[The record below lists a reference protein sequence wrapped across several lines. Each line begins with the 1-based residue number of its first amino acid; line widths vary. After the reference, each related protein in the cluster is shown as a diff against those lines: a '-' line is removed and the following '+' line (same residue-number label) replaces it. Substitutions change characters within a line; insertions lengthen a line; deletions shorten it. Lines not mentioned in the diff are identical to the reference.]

1 MYRIDTTDSIAG
13 NTLTQ
18 LMDTPFVI
26 EDVKIEGDKADALI
40 IYFESGLNRDLYSMA
55 LT

>member
-18 LMDTPFVI
+18 LMDMPFVI
-26 EDVKIEGDKADALI
+26 EDVKIEGDKDDALT

>member
-1 MYRIDTTDSIAG
+1 
-13 NTLTQ
+13 
-18 LMDTPFVI
+18 MDMPFVI
-26 EDVKIEGDKADALI
+26 EDVKIESDIDDALI